1 MSGTRHHR
9 PVGDQQVGT
18 AFRDVSW
25 TNPNRSVRLADSVT
39 VGKEYSVAV
48 VIMRAKGQMTIPQDV
63 REAAHLEEGD
73 PVEIEITADGIL
85 LRPKKLIDASQA
97 WFWTPE
103 WQQGERAASA
113 DIEAG
118 RLTTHA
124 SSEAFLD
131 SLDS

>member
-1 MSGTRHHR
+1 M
-9 PVGDQQVGT
+9 
-18 AFRDVSW
+18 
-25 TNPNRSVRLADSVT
+25 ADSVT
-39 VGKEYSVAV
+39 VGQEDFMAVA
-48 VIMRAKGQMTIPQDV
+48 IMRAKGQMTIPQDV

-73 PVEIEITADGIL
+73 PVEIELTADGIL

-103 WQQGERAASA
+103 WQRGERAASA

-118 RLTTHA
+118 RLATQA

>member
-1 MSGTRHHR
+1 VA
-9 PVGDQQVGT
+9 PVIIDLQVGA

-25 TNPNRSVRLADSVT
+25 TNPNHSVTMADSVT
-39 VGKEYSVAV
+39 VGQEDFMAVA
-48 VIMRAKGQMTIPQDV
+48 IMRAKGQMTIPQDV

-73 PVEIEITADGIL
+73 PVEIELTADGIL

-103 WQQGERAASA
+103 WQRGERAASA

-118 RLTTHA
+118 RLTTQA